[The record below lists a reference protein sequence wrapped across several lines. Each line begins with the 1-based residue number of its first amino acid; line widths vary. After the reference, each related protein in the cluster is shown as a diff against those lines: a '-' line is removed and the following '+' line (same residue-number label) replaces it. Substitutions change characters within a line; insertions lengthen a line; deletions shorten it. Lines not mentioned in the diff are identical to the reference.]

1 MFYEPVKNNH
11 GLSKNPFNSLVVP
24 RPIGWISSIDTEGI
38 VNLAPYSFFN
48 AVCYRPPTVMFASGP
63 GSGTDGMKDSL
74 RNVEVTGE
82 FVCNLANWETREQ
95 MNQTSASVSPKTDE
109 MELSGLTPLSSNLVN
124 VPRVAETPV
133 NLECRYLKSVRV
145 PSWDEKDRYFI
156 VLGEVIGIHIRD
168 EYLTEDG
175 LVDIANINPIGRM
188 GYNDYTSV
196 SGNTIFTMV
205 RPD

>member
-48 AVCYRPPTVMFASGP
+48 AVCYRPPTVMFASGS
-63 GSGTDGMKDSL
+63 GSGSDGMKDSL
-74 RNVEVTGE
+74 RNIEATGE
-82 FVCNLANWETREQ
+82 FVCNLATWETREQ
-95 MNQTSASVSPKTDE
+95 MNQTSASVSSKTDE

-145 PSWDEKDRYFI
+145 PSWEEKDRYFI
-156 VLGEVIGIHIRD
+156 VLGEVIRINFLV
-168 EYLTEDG
+168 EYLTEDR
-175 LVDIANINPIGRM
+175 LLNIAKINPIGRM